1 MKAGIKKKKHTIFQF
16 ILVPLLFVML
26 LQNTITI
33 GILVANRVTSS
44 LREYSVNTVA
54 HTVENRQ
61 MILQNDMT
69 QRWSSISSSES
80 DITVKLEQFLNG
92 QHLSLE
98 QFLHEKEQ
106 QSDFLGEV
114 FTDCLEII
122 KNNISTGIFLIMTD
136 GSSQEKGEYTGFF
149 VRDSDPVV
157 RSPNYSDLLLERG
170 NNQLSRSQN
179 IPLDSFWTT
188 NFNMQGIG
196 TRQADDFFYEPW
208 RAGEEHPD
216 AETINLGFWA
226 TPFTLENN
234 ENDDHKMITYS
245 VPLRFQGQVYG
256 VLGVEISMNYLLSYL
271 PARELSERWQA
282 GYLLAV
288 CTDENTYRPI
298 AGDGVLFN
306 SIESAGECFTTKSTD
321 YDKLLAVRDVRLGKN
336 RIMAIDYPLRLYSNN
351 APYKETQWVLFG
363 LNTEAEIFG
372 ISRQLYLWLGIAVL
386 VSLTFG
392 MISLYFIVR
401 HLTRPID
408 LLVDSINQGRE
419 GLAKHKYS
427 RIFEIDRLYD
437 ELKDLTQ
444 KQQEAENRLL
454 VDKERYRLLV
464 ESTEDI
470 FFSYDYIGN
479 SVDIVNTSVP
489 DGYFSCSDKYPGFIN
504 PEIVYYDDIPS
515 LQMLYSDFTNTI
527 SIPFRMKLPAWG
539 NEYQWVLVTG
549 SKVAD
554 LSGNPWK
561 LVGRIHNIEE
571 EKQEEEYQQ
580 KKNQTDSVTR
590 LLTYLAGMEE
600 LEKSRGNS
608 PSGVMVCFLVE
619 NLLEISEENGVVY
632 SLMFL
637 DIIGNIIL
645 QSCKKYES
653 DAGTKTVALRFNENT
668 LFFWLPNCTKEE
680 AERFFVPFM
689 EKLADA
695 ANPEIF
701 KAKISTGAVCCDL
714 DIPYMDLLRMAKC
727 MQEEAQRQQN
737 AAYLLCDTCDK
748 LAHVKLPFLQGRN
761 IYQPDYDDETN
772 IAALALNL
780 FGKGNHLASQIQ
792 LLLGKIG
799 MSFQA
804 KDILIT
810 VMQAEYFSN
819 YLEYQWHEKPS
830 DRIDDTVNHY
840 VEKEWH
846 EYDAWVGE
854 QEVIALSEADGS
866 DPLLQKF
873 LHVREAHSGVALPM
887 YDNGNYTG
895 AVVVLGIDEEFF
907 DNTEERQ
914 RLTEIVSVI
923 QNQLNQSRHDL
934 ASKAKS
940 DFLSRMSHEIR
951 TPMNGIIGMTA
962 IALQKDQN
970 NERILDCLHKIQDSS
985 SYLLGL
991 INDILDMSKIESGKM
1006 QLEVAD
1012 FDMTEI
1018 FTTIYEMIRPQAEVK
1033 NIRLNFETD
1042 LHHQWFR
1049 ADKMRISQVL
1059 INLLGN
1065 AVKFTEMQGDVYLI
1079 VKEYEKDDASSEV
1092 YFAVK
1097 DTGVG
1102 ISKEDCERVFHAFE
1116 QAIDSKK
1123 PKQQG
1128 TGLGLSISSRLIQ
1141 MMGSSIQLESE
1152 LGEGSTF
1159 SFRLTLALG
1168 EREEEQETIEE
1179 NAFSG
1184 YRVLVVEDNELNA
1197 EIAQELLEERGFT
1210 VELACDGS
1218 QAVKTI
1224 TEKPPHTYDV
1234 ILMDVMM
1241 PIMDGLEA
1249 TKAIRAMEREDC
1261 RTIPIIAMSA
1271 NAFDDDLKKSVECG
1285 MNGHLSKPVEV
1296 DKLYRMLHKVLLG
1309 R

>member
-1 MKAGIKKKKHTIFQF
+1 MKAGIQRKKHTIFQF
-16 ILVPLLFVML
+16 VLVPLLFVML
-26 LQNTITI
+26 LQNSITI
-33 GILVANRVTSS
+33 GILIANHVTSS

-69 QRWSSISSSES
+69 QRWSSISSSET
-80 DITVKLEQFLNG
+80 DITLKLEQFLDE

-98 QFLHEKEQ
+98 QLLREKDQ
-106 QSDFLGEV
+106 QNAFLGEV
-114 FTDCLEII
+114 FSDCLDII
-122 KNNISTGIFLIMTD
+122 KNNITTGIFLIMTD
-136 GSSQEKGEYTGFF
+136 GSSQAEGDYTGFF

-157 RSPNYSDLLLERG
+157 RSPNNSDLLLERG
-170 NNQLSRSQN
+170 SNQFSRAQN

-188 NFNMQGIG
+188 DFHMKGIG
-196 TRQADDFFYEPW
+196 TRKADDFFYEPW
-208 RAGEEHPD
+208 RAGEEHPN

-245 VPLRFQGQVYG
+245 VPLRFHDQVYG
-256 VLGVEISMNYLLSYL
+256 VLGVEISMNYLLGYL

-288 CTDENTYRPI
+288 CTDEHTYRPI
-298 AGDGVLFN
+298 AGDGVLYN
-306 SIESAGECFTTKSTD
+306 SIEGAGTCFVTKNTD
-321 YDKLLAVRDVRLGKN
+321 FDKLLTVKDVRLGKN
-336 RIMAIDYPLRLYSNN
+336 RIMAIAYPLRLYSNN
-351 APYKETQWVLFG
+351 APYEETQWVLFG

-372 ISRQLYLWLGIAVL
+372 ISRQLYLWLGLAVL
-386 VSLTFG
+386 VSLIFG
-392 MISLYFIVR
+392 MISLYFIVK

-408 LLVDSINQGRE
+408 LLVHSINQGRE
-419 GLAKHKYS
+419 GLAAYRYS
-427 RIFEIDRLYD
+427 RILEIDRLYD
-437 ELKDLTQ
+437 ELNDLTQ

-454 VDKERYRLLV
+454 VDRERYRVLV

-479 SVDIVNTSVP
+479 SVDIVNTFAP
-489 DGYFSCSDKYPGFIN
+489 EGCFSCSDDYPGFIN
-504 PEIVYYDDIPS
+504 PEIVYYDDRPS
-515 LQMLYSDFTNTI
+515 LKLLYSDFTNTI
-527 SIPFRMKLPAWG
+527 SIQFRMKLPAWG
-539 NEYQWVLVTG
+539 DEYQWVLVTG

-571 EKQEEEYQQ
+571 EKQEEAYQQ
-580 KKNQTDSVTR
+580 KKNETDSVTR
-590 LLTYLAGMEE
+590 LSTYLAGMEL
-600 LEKSRGNS
+600 LEQSRDNN
-608 PSGVMVCFLVE
+608 PLGVMVCLLVE
-619 NLLEISEENGVVY
+619 NLLEISEENGTVY

-645 QSCKKYES
+645 EACRNYENE
-653 DAGTKTVALRFNENT
+653 AGTKTVALRFNENT
-668 LFFWLPNCTKEE
+668 LFFWLPDCTNEG
-680 AERFFVPFM
+680 AERFFAPFM
-689 EKLADA
+689 EKLMDA
-695 ANPEIF
+695 VNPNIF
-701 KAKISTGAVCCDL
+701 KAKISTGAVCCNL
-714 DIPYMDLLRMAKC
+714 DIPYMDLLRMAKRV
-727 MQEEAQRQQN
+727 QEEAQRQQN
-737 AAYLLCDTCDK
+737 DAYLLCDSCDK
-748 LAHVKLPFLQGRN
+748 LAHVKLPFLQGKN

-792 LLLGKIG
+792 LLLAKMG
-799 MSFQA
+799 MTFQA
-804 KDILIT
+804 TDIHIT
-810 VMQAEYFSN
+810 VIQAEYFSN
-819 YLEYQWHEKPS
+819 YLEYQWHQKPA
-830 DRIDDTVNHY
+830 DRLDDAVSHY
-840 VEKEWH
+840 IEKEWH

-854 QEVIALSEADGS
+854 QEILALSDAES
-866 DPLLQKF
+866 RRPLLQRF
-873 LHVREAHSGVALPM
+873 LHISDGQSGVALPM

-895 AVVVLGIDEEFF
+895 AVVLLGIADGFI
-907 DNTEERQ
+907 DNAEERQ

-985 SYLLGL
+985 TYLLGL

-1006 QLEVAD
+1006 QLEAAN
-1012 FDMTEI
+1012 FDITEI
-1018 FTTIYEMIRPQAEVK
+1018 FTTVYEIIRPQAEAK

-1042 LHHQWFR
+1042 LRHQWFC

-1065 AVKFTEMQGDVYLI
+1065 AVKFTEPDGDVYLI
-1079 VKEYEKDDASSEV
+1079 VREYEKDDTASEV
-1092 YFAVK
+1092 FFAVK
-1097 DTGVG
+1097 DTGIG

-1141 MMGSSIQLESE
+1141 MMGSSIQLESQ

-1159 SFRLTLALG
+1159 HFMLTLTLG
-1168 EREEEQETIEE
+1168 ESEEEQDTIEE
-1179 NAFSG
+1179 DAFSG

-1218 QAVKTI
+1218 QAVKI
-1224 TEKPPHTYDV
+1224 IEEKPPHTYDV

-1296 DKLYRMLHKVLLG
+1296 DKLYRMLQKVLLG
-1309 R
+1309 